1 MKCNVIK
8 VGGSLLDTSDLTQK
22 LSSLITTLQPSCTVV
37 VVGGGKK
44 VRKMEQIIAN
54 ILSDSE
60 HWDSLRIMTENAIAL
75 KSYFDHAVLTSES
88 IKKIVGLFF
97 LDAHEFCKTDNNPNE
112 EPFLPQTR
120 DVRSDTVAL
129 RFAHRFDFSELYL
142 LKSVDFPDAKNWE
155 DASNLLYVDPFFYKL
170 FNSKKKNPTIHAVN
184 MRGSQI
190 IQPFNSSNKI

>member
-8 VGGSLLDTSDLTQK
+8 VGGSLLDISDLTQK

-44 VRKMEQIIAN
+44 VKKIEQAKPN
-54 ILSDSE
+54 DSSQSE
-60 HWDSLRIMTENAIAL
+60 HWDSLQILTQNAIEL
-75 KSYFDHAVLTSES
+75 KSYFDHSLLIGES
-88 IKKIVGLFF
+88 IKKTVGLFF
-97 LDAHEFCKTDNNPNE
+97 LDAHEFCKTDNNANE

-142 LKSVDFPDAKNWE
+142 LKSIDFPDVKTWE

-170 FNSKKKNPTIHAVN
+170 FNSKKKNPTIHAFN
-184 MRGSQI
+184 LRGSQI
-190 IQPFNSSNKI
+190 IQPFYSSNKI

>member
-8 VGGSLLDTSDLTQK
+8 VGGSLLDASDLTQK
-22 LSSLITTLQPSCTVV
+22 LSSLISTLQPSCTVV

-44 VRKMEQIIAN
+44 VRKIEQTKVN
-54 ILSDSE
+54 SSSQSE
-60 HWDSLRIMTENAIAL
+60 HWDSLRIMTENSIAL
-75 KSYFDHAVLTSES
+75 KSCFDHGVLIGASEVKS
-88 IKKIVGLFF
+88 TGLFF
-97 LDAHEFCKTDNNPNE
+97 LDAYEFCKNDCMPNG
-112 EPFLPQTR
+112 EPFLTQTR

-155 DASNLLYVDPFFYKL
+155 DASNLFYVDPFFYKL
-170 FNSKKKNPTIHAVN
+170 FNSKKKNPAIHAVN

>member
-1 MKCNVIK
+1 MKFNVIK
-8 VGGSLLDTSDLTQK
+8 VGGSLLDISDLTQK
-22 LSSLITTLQPSCTVV
+22 LSSLLTTLQPSCTVV

-44 VRKMEQIIAN
+44 VRKIEQAKPN
-54 ILSDSE
+54 DLSQSE
-60 HWDSLRIMTENAIAL
+60 HWDSLRIMTQNAVEL
-75 KSYFDHAVLTSES
+75 KSYFDHSILIGES
-88 IKKIVGLFF
+88 IKKTVGLFF
-97 LDAHEFCKTDNNPNE
+97 LDAHKFCKTDNNANE

-142 LKSVDFPDAKNWE
+142 LKSIDFPDVKTWE

-170 FNSKKKNPTIHAVN
+170 FNSKKKNPTIHAFN
-184 MRGSQI
+184 LRGSQI